1 MKRPTAGFKK
11 REVLEKACKI
21 GKFNKTHN
29 FYYFYQNKY
38 YRLYSNNE

>member
-21 GKFNKTHN
+21 GKITKTIIDRILKEINIFIN
-29 FYYFYQNKY
+29 F
-38 YRLYSNNE
+38 